1 MGWKMQAFSRKNAR
15 EMVKYGD
22 GFGGILAVGE
32 ETPPCGNPF
41 RARHL
46 GRFASRGRPDCR
58 PSCRVRFCAGCLHHP
73 CRGCCTPR
81 ATAMQGRCSG
91 HAPVRRQRGG
101 RAVGPTSHTAFG
113 HRSRRKLNSTLLINN
128 FAVRPN
134 NANFAHILYK
144 ID

>member
-1 MGWKMQAFSRKNAR
+1 MGWKKQAFSRKNAR

-22 GFGGILAVGE
+22 GFGGILDVGE

-46 GRFASRGRPDCR
+46 GAFRFAGSARL
-58 PSCRVRFCAGCLHHP
+58 SAVVP
-73 CRGCCTPR
+73 CEVLCGMSAPPVQRLCTPR